1 MSDIIMSE
9 NLIDD
14 QSDHDENYLEDKIL
28 TQALPVT
35 ELKKDIDL
43 NIPPATG
50 EDYLSRVRYEA
61 SKISKVVVANVDVK
75 KFEKNR
81 TTQYFQPVCLTLKI
95 ILITLCENL
104 LNLNRI

>member
-1 MSDIIMSE
+1 MSE
-9 NLIDD
+9 NEKEQCDNEID
-14 QSDHDENYLEDKIL
+14 LEDKIL

-35 ELKKDIDL
+35 ELRKDIDF

-61 SKISKVVVANVDVK
+61 SKISKIVVADVDVK

-81 TTQYFQPVCLTLKI
+81 TTQYFQHVCLKDI
-95 ILITLCENL
+95 I
-104 LNLNRI
+104 

>member
-1 MSDIIMSE
+1 ME
-9 NLIDD
+9 D
-14 QSDHDENYLEDKIL
+14 QSDQENDLEDRIL
-28 TQALPVT
+28 MQALPVT
-35 ELKKDIDL
+35 ELRKDIDL

-81 TTQYFQPVCLTLKI
+81 TTQYFQPVGLKV
-95 ILITLCENL
+95 
-104 LNLNRI
+104 